1 MSEEPMKLKFLGK
14 IKITGDMIVVTGMHI
29 GASKETVKIGGIDSP
44 VVRDPLTDLPYIPGS
59 SLKGKLRSLSEKA
72 LEKDLVRI
80 SSKPDINVHVCTDKH
95 CEICRLFGSSKKDED
110 TKDQKNIPSRL
121 IVRDMLLSNDKELLN
136 IDTGLPYT
144 EWKFENSIDRISS
157 AANPRQIERVPAGAR
172 FEFELVYDAEEEAEL
187 EEDITR
193 IQMALKLLEQDALGG
208 HGSRGYGKVKF
219 ENIRYTGYPKKYYIS
234 GDESLIL
241 ENKSEEEI
249 ISVEDIISSFTGEK
263 NA

>member
-1 MSEEPMKLKFLGK
+1 MSEETMKLKFLGK

-72 LEKDLVRI
+72 LEKDLFTI
-80 SSKPDINVHVCTDKH
+80 SRNPDINVHVCTDDH
-95 CEICRLFGSSKKDED
+95 CEICRLFGSSKKDEN

-121 IVRDMLLSNDKELLN
+121 IVRDMHLSNEDELLN

-157 AANPRQIERVPAGAR
+157 AANPRQIERVPAGAK
-172 FEFELVYDAEEEAEL
+172 FKFELVYDAEEKAEVK
-187 EEDITR
+187 EDITR

-208 HGSRGYGKVKF
+208 HGSRGYGKVEF
-219 ENIRYTGYPKKYYIS
+219 ENIKYTGYPKEYYIF
-234 GDESLIL
+234 GDEGSIL
-241 ENKSEEEI
+241 ENKPI
-249 ISVEDIISSFTGEK
+249 EDIISGFVGER

>member
-1 MSEEPMKLKFLGK
+1 MSEENMKLKFFGK
-14 IKITGDMIVVTGMHI
+14 IKITGEMKVVTGMHI

-44 VVRDPLTDLPYIPGS
+44 VVRDPMTDLPYIPGS

-72 LEKDLVRI
+72 LEKDLFAI
-80 SSKPDINVHVCTDKH
+80 SHNPDINVHVCTNNH
-95 CEICRLFGSSKKDED
+95 CEICRLFGSSKKDEN

-121 IVRDMLLSNDKELLN
+121 IVRDMLLSNKEEMLN

-157 AANPRQIERVPAGAR
+157 AANPRQIERVPAGAI
-172 FEFELVYDAEEEAEL
+172 FKFELVYDAEDEAEL
-187 EEDITR
+187 KEDITR

-208 HGSRGYGKVKF
+208 HGSRGYGKVEF
-219 ENIRYTGYPKKYYIS
+219 ENITYTGYPREYYVS
-234 GDESLIL
+234 GEENFIL
-241 ENKSEEEI
+241 GNKP
-249 ISVEDIISSFTGEK
+249 VEDIISAFIGEK